1 MANGIVFQLGTDPG
15 SDFILDLNEDCYKGD
30 IYFEGFEKYTPDSQE
45 ELNNMVNSMI
55 GVSSSINIID
65 GDIELPLFLTPD
77 IRAAFIANI
86 ESFAKSEFN
95 KGLKALAAIS
105 EKPSDLEFYHLI
117 KTINPKIA
125 IDFYIIPELMELL
138 YNPQKLYCDI
148 MVKEFIRKDAERL
161 YLQKIYR
168 YHY

>member
-1 MANGIVFQLGTDPG
+1 MANGFIFQLGTDPG
-15 SDFILDLNEDCYKGD
+15 SDFILDLNDDCYKGD
-30 IYFEGFEKYTPDSQE
+30 IYFDSFEEYIPDSQE
-45 ELNNMVNSMI
+45 ELNNIVNGMI
-55 GVSSSINIID
+55 GVSFSIDITD
-65 GDIELPLFLTPD
+65 GDIELPLFLAPD
-77 IRAAFIANI
+77 VRVAFIGNI

-105 EKPSDLEFYHLI
+105 EKPSDLEFYQLI

-125 IDFYIIPELMELL
+125 TDFYIIPELMELL

-161 YLQKIYR
+161 HLQKIYSTK
-168 YHY
+168 